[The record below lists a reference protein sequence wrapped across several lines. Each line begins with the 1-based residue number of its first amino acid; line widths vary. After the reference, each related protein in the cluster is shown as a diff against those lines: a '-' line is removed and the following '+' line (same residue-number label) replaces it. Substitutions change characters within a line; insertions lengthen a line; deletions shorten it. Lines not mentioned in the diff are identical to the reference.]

1 MDNIKAIK
9 GYAKQN
15 NVPIIEDEGL
25 AFLIKTIKQ
34 NQVSDILEIG
44 SAIGY
49 SSIMMALVDY
59 NIHVDTIERDE
70 GRYHE
75 ALNNINGMQLTD
87 RIKVYHDDALSF
99 DESLLERQYDLLFID
114 AAKAQYQKFFDKYE
128 TLLKPEGLVVID
140 NVNFHGFV
148 DGCVAPS
155 KNTRQLAQKIKKFR
169 DWLLAHEDYEVS
181 KHEVGDGIMLAR
193 KVAQK

>member
-9 GYAKQN
+9 DYAKKN
-15 NVPIIEDEGL
+15 NIPIIEDEGL
-25 AFLIKTIKQ
+25 AFLIKTIEQ

-49 SSIMMALVDY
+49 SSIMMALVAD

-70 GRYHE
+70 ERYHD
-75 ALNNINGMQLTD
+75 ALNNIKGMQLAD
-87 RIKVYHDDALSF
+87 RIKVYHNDALCF

-128 TLLKPEGLVVID
+128 TLLKPAGLVVID

-148 DGCVAPS
+148 DECIAPS

-169 DWLLAHEDYEVS
+169 DWLWAHEDYEVS
-181 KHEVGDGIMLAR
+181 KHDVGDGIMLAR
-193 KVAQK
+193 RVVKQ